1 MRQALHIF
9 RKDVRGLWIYIAQV
23 LVMTLLFAISGSLR
37 AAHPLDPRLS
47 GFDNAFGVV
56 MLLVWSILVGMLIQA
71 EPLVGD
77 RHFWLTR
84 PYRWRS
90 LLAAKLLFLAT
101 FILLPKLVADMAILA
116 AHGFAPLP
124 LLPGL
129 VSRLAAL
136 AVFDLLPVALIAAMS
151 PNFLTFALTTVSASG
166 VLFSLR
172 FVLAG
177 TQWSDGTA
185 PRIWTAQY
193 AGSAAVAL
201 TCLVLLIW
209 QYARRRTLRTLACA
223 LAAVAVFPQLAGFA
237 FSWTNQFAIQSRLA
251 PLHPAPAAFEVS
263 LDPASRWEGN
273 VTTGPDGRRNIEIP
287 IRIGGSPA
295 GIVPVLEGAR
305 VTIQTPGGIFTPG
318 AQAPWL
324 NIGTRTL
331 TGSRTRPSLQ
341 FALDASRWRNSA
353 YQPLKLRGTAY
364 IALYG
369 HLRHTQI
376 AQPDRQFDL
385 AGLAHCGL
393 YEQGMRLGPV
403 LICQSPL
410 GFRPGQFMA
419 TLYKP
424 GASLDGVEPGVTE
437 RLAAA
442 PLILSTAFDPLR
454 FTDEIDPVSEFR
466 SYRSTSNDDQPLV
479 GFQEPLG
486 YVALDFELPGV
497 VLANYAPHL
506 TASMRQAVATIQGR
520 VTCDGPAPPHG
531 GVAVALANPCLFG
544 THGVC
549 GFVEITPRMSD
560 GSYSISAQQLGTY
573 YIVAA
578 PIGRILLLE
587 DGVADRQTKDLL
599 MRYARKIT
607 IGKFG
612 ERISVDLTAL
622 TH

>member
-23 LVMTLLFAISGSLR
+23 LIMTLLFAISGSLR

-47 GFDNAFGVV
+47 EFDTAFGLV
-56 MLLVWSILVGMLIQA
+56 MLLVWGILVGMLIQA

-90 LLAAKLLFLAT
+90 LLAAKLLFLGA
-101 FILLPKLVADMAILA
+101 FILLPKLLADMAILA

-136 AVFDLLPVALIAAMS
+136 ALFDLLPVALIAAMS

-166 VLFSLR
+166 ALFSLR

-177 TQWSDGTA
+177 TQWSDVTA

-193 AGSAAVAL
+193 AGLATLALSYVAL
-201 TCLVLLIW
+201 LVW

-223 LAAVAVFPQLAGFA
+223 LAAVAVFPRLTGFA

-251 PLHPAPAAFEVS
+251 PLHPAPASFDVS

-287 IRIGGSPA
+287 ISINGSPA
-295 GIVPVLEGAR
+295 GTVPVLEGAR
-305 VTIQTPGGIFTPG
+305 VSLQTPGGVFTPG
-318 AQAPWL
+318 AQPWL

-331 TGSRTRPSLQ
+331 TWSRTRPSIQ

-353 YQPLKLRGTAY
+353 YQPLTLRGTVY

-376 AQPDRQFDL
+376 AQPGRQFDL
-385 AGLAHCGL
+385 AGVAHCGM

-403 LICQSPL
+403 LLCQAPL

-424 GASLDGVEPGVTE
+424 GASLDGVEPGVLE
-437 RLAAA
+437 RLAGA

-466 SYRSTSNDDQPLV
+466 SYRSTGNDDQPLV

-486 YVALDFELPGV
+486 YVAVYFELPGV
-497 VLANYAPHL
+497 LLANYEPRL
-506 TASMRQAVATIQGR
+506 TGLTQQVAGTIQGR
-520 VTCDGPAPPHG
+520 VTSDGPAPPHG
-531 GVAVALANPCLFG
+531 IAVALVTPAAFRAQG
-544 THGVC
+544 FR
-549 GFVEITPRMSD
+549 GFVELGNRLAD
-560 GSYSISAQQLGTY
+560 GTYFVSAPQLGTY
-573 YIVAA
+573 YIIAA
-578 PIGRILLLE
+578 PTGRILLLY

-599 MRYARKIT
+599 MRHARKIT
-607 IGKFG
+607 ISKFG
-612 ERISVDLTAL
+612 ERITVDLTAQ
-622 TH
+622 TR

>member
-23 LVMTLLFAISGSLR
+23 LVMTLLFAVSGSLR

-47 GFDNAFGVV
+47 EFGTAFGLV
-56 MLLVWSILVGMLIQA
+56 MLLVWGILVGVLIQA

-84 PYRWRS
+84 PYCWRS
-90 LLAAKLLFLAT
+90 LLAAKLLFLGA
-101 FILLPKLVADMAILA
+101 FILLPKLLADMVILS

-166 VLFSLR
+166 ALFSFR

-177 TQWSDGTA
+177 TQWSDGSA

-193 AGSAAVAL
+193 AGCAALAL
-201 TCLVLLIW
+201 TCVALLIW

-251 PLHPAPAAFEVS
+251 PLHPAPASFEVS

-273 VTTGPDGRRNIEIP
+273 VTTGPDGRRSIEIP
-287 IRIGGSPA
+287 IRISGSPA
-295 GIVPVLEGAR
+295 GTVPVLEGAR
-305 VTIQTPGGIFTPG
+305 VTIQTPSGVFTPG
-318 AQAPWL
+318 AQPWL

-353 YQPLKLRGTAY
+353 YQPLKLRGTVY
-364 IALYG
+364 LALYG

-385 AGLAHCGL
+385 AGVAQCGM

-424 GASLDGVEPGVTE
+424 GATLDGVEPGVPE

-454 FTDEIDPVSEFR
+454 FTDEIDPISEFR
-466 SYRSTSNDDQPLV
+466 SYRSTGNDDQPLV

-486 YVALDFELPGV
+486 YVTVDFELPGV
-497 VLANYAPHL
+497 LLANYEPRL
-506 TASMRQAVATIQGR
+506 TGLTQQVAGTIQGR

-531 GVAVALANPCLFG
+531 IAVALVNPAAFRVQG
-544 THGVC
+544 FR
-549 GFVEITPRMSD
+549 GFVELGNRLAD
-560 GSYSISAQQLGTY
+560 GTYFISAPQLGTY

-578 PIGRILLLE
+578 PIGRILLLY

-599 MRYARKIT
+599 MRYARKVT
-607 IGKFG
+607 ISKVG
-612 ERISVDLTAL
+612 ERISVDLTAQ
-622 TH
+622 TR

>member
-23 LVMTLLFAISGSLR
+23 LVMTLLFAISGALR
-37 AAHPLDPRLS
+37 AARPLDPRLS
-47 GFDNAFGVV
+47 EFDTAFGFL
-56 MLLVWSILVGMLIQA
+56 MLLVWGILVGMLIQA

-84 PYRWRS
+84 PYSWRS
-90 LLAAKLLFLAT
+90 LLAAKLLFLGA
-101 FILLPKLVADMAILA
+101 FILLPKLLADMAILA

-129 VSRLAAL
+129 ISRLAAL
-136 AVFDLLPVALIAAMS
+136 AVFDLLPVALIAAMC

-166 VLFSLR
+166 ALFSLR

-209 QYARRRTLRTLACA
+209 QYARRHTLRTLACA
-223 LAAVAVFPQLAGFA
+223 LAAVAVFPHLAGLA

-251 PLHPAPAAFEVS
+251 PLHPAPGSFAVS
-263 LDPASRWEGN
+263 LDPDARWHGN

-287 IRIGGSPA
+287 IRISGSPA
-295 GIVPVLEGAR
+295 GTVPVLEGAR
-305 VTIQTPGGIFTPG
+305 VSLQTPSGVFTPG
-318 AQAPWL
+318 AQPWL
-324 NIGTRTL
+324 NIGARTL
-331 TGSRTRPSLQ
+331 TGSRAQPSLQ
-341 FALDASRWRNSA
+341 FALDTSRWRNSA
-353 YQPLKLRGTAY
+353 YQPLELRGTAY
-364 IALYG
+364 LSLYG

-376 AQPDRQFDL
+376 SLPDRQFDL
-385 AGLAHCGL
+385 AGVAHCGM

-424 GASLDGVEPGVTE
+424 GPGPDGVEPDAAA

-466 SYRSTSNDDQPLV
+466 SYRSTGNDDQPLV

-486 YVALDFELPGV
+486 YVTVDFELPGV
-497 VLANYAPHL
+497 LLANYEPRL
-506 TASMRQAVATIQGR
+506 TGLTQQVAGTIQGR

-531 GVAVALANPCLFG
+531 IAVALVTPAAFRVQG
-544 THGVC
+544 FR
-549 GFVEITPRMSD
+549 GFVELGNRLAD
-560 GSYSISAQQLGTY
+560 GTYFVSAPQLGTY
-573 YIVAA
+573 YIIAA
-578 PIGRILLLE
+578 PTGRILLLY

-599 MRYARKIT
+599 MRHARKIT
-607 IGKFG
+607 ISKFG
-612 ERISVDLTAL
+612 ERINVDLTAQ
-622 TH
+622 TR

>member
-23 LVMTLLFAISGSLR
+23 LVMTALFAISGALR
-37 AAHPLDPRLS
+37 AARPLDPRLS
-47 GFDNAFGVV
+47 EFDTAFGLV
-56 MLLVWSILVGMLIQA
+56 MLLVWGILVGMLIQA

-84 PYRWRS
+84 PYSWRS
-90 LLAAKLLFLAT
+90 LLAAKVLFLGA
-101 FILLPKLVADMAILA
+101 FILLPKLLADMVILS

-129 VSRLAAL
+129 LSRAAAI

-151 PNFLTFALTTVSASG
+151 PNFLTFALTTVSATG
-166 VLFSLR
+166 VFFSFR

-177 TQWSDGTA
+177 LQWSDGTA

-193 AGSAAVAL
+193 AGCAAVAL
-201 TCLVLLIW
+201 TCLALLIW

-223 LAAVAVFPQLAGFA
+223 LAAIAVFPQVAGFA
-237 FSWTNQFAIQSRLA
+237 FSWSNQFAIQSRLA
-251 PLHPAPAAFEVS
+251 PLHPAPASLEIA
-263 LDPASRWEGN
+263 LDPASRWDGN

-295 GIVPVLEGAR
+295 GTVPVLEGAR
-305 VTIQTPGGIFTPG
+305 ISLQTPGGDFTPG

-376 AQPDRQFDL
+376 AQPDRRFDL
-385 AGLAHCGL
+385 AGVAHCGL

-419 TLYKP
+419 TLYKAGVRFD
-424 GASLDGVEPGVTE
+424 GAEPDDAS

-442 PLILSTAFDPLR
+442 PLILSAAFDPLR
-454 FTDEIDPVSEFR
+454 FSDEVDPVSEFR
-466 SYRSTSNDDQPLV
+466 SYRSAGNDDQPLV

-486 YVALDFELPGV
+486 YVAVDFELPGV
-497 VLANYAPHL
+497 VLANYEPRL
-506 TASMRQAVATIQGR
+506 TAPMRQVVATIQGR

-531 GVAVALANPCLFG
+531 IAVALFNPAAFRVQG
-544 THGVC
+544 FP
-549 GFVEITPRMSD
+549 GFVELGNRLAD
-560 GSYSISAQQLGTY
+560 GTYFISATQLGTY

-578 PIGRILLLE
+578 PIGRILLLY

-607 IGKFG
+607 INKVG
-612 ERISVDLTAL
+612 EKLNVDLTAQ
-622 TH
+622 TR